1 VKPTGATHGTPAHIR
16 RPFIFVGGIAV
27 RQCFVFL
34 AVQHRGEGIEDGRGE
49 VPPLKYNRAEGR
61 EAKMTQVEGE
71 RGAKVR
77 FPPPL
82 VYLASILLGV
92 AMRYTAGPFAVAAY
106 RYLALTAGVA
116 ALLGGLWLIV
126 GAWTLFRRTGQ
137 DPKPW
142 KPTPE
147 IVLSGPYRFT
157 RNPMYLGLTCIQI
170 GLGMALNNLWIS
182 LLAAFS
188 LLAVHFI
195 AVIPEEN
202 YLTEK
207 FGDSYR
213 GYLAKVR
220 RYL

>member
-1 VKPTGATHGTPAHIR
+1 R
-16 RPFIFVGGIAV
+16 
-27 RQCFVFL
+27 
-34 AVQHRGEGIEDGRGE
+34 
-49 VPPLKYNRAEGR
+49 N
-61 EAKMTQVEGE
+61 
-71 RGAKVR
+71 
-77 FPPPL
+77 
-82 VYLASILLGV
+82 
-92 AMRYTAGPFAVAAY
+92 
-106 RYLALTAGVA
+106 LALAAGVVV
-116 ALLGGLWLIV
+116 LLGGLWLIV
-126 GAWTLFRRTGQ
+126 GAWTLFKRTGQ

-170 GLGMALNNLWIS
+170 GVGLALNNLWIS
-182 LLAAFS
+182 LLAAIS
-188 LLAVHFI
+188 LLTVHFI

-213 GYLAKVR
+213 GYLVKVR